1 MRQFRVY
8 IFLCHYMLI
17 IFFYQGITDDKESLF
32 FVTSAFSSPLL
43 NNHCQQ
49 HNIGFIVS
57 RCYHVSPPSTARS
70 NPQQQ
75 HPKHALSPKCSLI
88 TSYLAR
94 KNHKSE
100 VYRQESKH
108 QENVVHQQ
116 VALLQPKD
124 KDHTLVKN
132 KSRARRRVNGVLRKF
147 GLNQLVKRWK
157 AVSFQTS
164 TSRTDDGSNL
174 MPESSLQVK
183 TDEMSGTNDSN
194 SSVRNEQSLISVTSI
209 HDLHKA
215 ILIDR
220 RALKDIIHQPC
231 NDSVP
236 MNSTLHM
243 SHPVLSLMA
252 QRIKDRSTPS
262 KRPSKDKAILSLSIE
277 GGGMR
282 GAVSAG
288 MAAAIVSLGLMDVF
302 DSVYGSS
309 AGSIVG
315 AYMISRQMC
324 VDVYT
329 EILVAAKE
337 IFVSKRRMLTN
348 LIYSAATEVVR
359 RSSDTITALGDSTI
373 GHASISWT
381 RPISQRI
388 SSLWT
393 NSSFSL
399 PSPKLKNRINVDLRL
414 PELQL
419 VPPPMPG
426 MNLTFVVE
434 GIMNNRGLRPLDWES
449 FQRNDAKQP
458 LHIVSST
465 VREGQ
470 IETVTFSSLDGD
482 FGDYPPQNSRNK
494 ATIAA
499 SKKTKKMR
507 GRVFRFFRNKQRRRQ
522 NNWRIAHSELNQS
535 SVGKSE
541 TFCVDEPQ
549 KRGLLVCLEASMNVP
564 GAAGLPLK
572 LLRRMHQCDMGAY
585 NSSSSN
591 SVNNITV
598 GFDAFC
604 YEPIPYRSAIKDGA
618 THVLALR
625 SRPEGFLAGT
635 QPTIYERLIAPL
647 YFYANELPQVARY
660 FERGGQQYRY
670 LEDLLV
676 LENGLNVGLSRKDVP
691 VSVPPTDILY
701 GLDVIQDT
709 NVQDWKKAH
718 LYPLSLPKGATELS
732 TISTEK
738 GEVLQAVRDGYAAAF
753 DLLAPLVGL
762 DLKGINMTGS
772 RVAELVFPDQD
783 VAGTNDNVLMKP
795 IHVKGEE
802 IIEFKKRN
810 QKRIS
815 DWLLRRKGGRTLR
828 RLVNLIRG
836 RQRVLL
842 GLNLSSGFT
851 TRDRSRP
858 EEVLTFM
865 KQRETELLLSSL
877 PGFQLGKFPHLSKHL
892 RA

>member
-1 MRQFRVY
+1 
-8 IFLCHYMLI
+8 
-17 IFFYQGITDDKESLF
+17 
-32 FVTSAFSSPLL
+32 
-43 NNHCQQ
+43 
-49 HNIGFIVS
+49 
-57 RCYHVSPPSTARS
+57 
-70 NPQQQ
+70 
-75 HPKHALSPKCSLI
+75 
-88 TSYLAR
+88 
-94 KNHKSE
+94 
-100 VYRQESKH
+100 
-108 QENVVHQQ
+108 
-116 VALLQPKD
+116 
-124 KDHTLVKN
+124 
-132 KSRARRRVNGVLRKF
+132 
-147 GLNQLVKRWK
+147 
-157 AVSFQTS
+157 
-164 TSRTDDGSNL
+164 
-174 MPESSLQVK
+174 
-183 TDEMSGTNDSN
+183 
-194 SSVRNEQSLISVTSI
+194 
-209 HDLHKA
+209 
-215 ILIDR
+215 
-220 RALKDIIHQPC
+220 
-231 NDSVP
+231 
-236 MNSTLHM
+236 
-243 SHPVLSLMA
+243 
-252 QRIKDRSTPS
+252 
-262 KRPSKDKAILSLSIE
+262 
-277 GGGMR
+277 
-282 GAVSAG
+282 
-288 MAAAIVSLGLMDVF
+288 
-302 DSVYGSS
+302 
-309 AGSIVG
+309 
-315 AYMISRQMC
+315 
-324 VDVYT
+324 
-329 EILVAAKE
+329 
-337 IFVSKRRMLTN
+337 
-348 LIYSAATEVVR
+348 
-359 RSSDTITALGDSTI
+359 
-373 GHASISWT
+373 
-381 RPISQRI
+381 
-388 SSLWT
+388 
-393 NSSFSL
+393 
-399 PSPKLKNRINVDLRL
+399 
-414 PELQL
+414 
-419 VPPPMPG
+419 
-426 MNLTFVVE
+426 
-434 GIMNNRGLRPLDWES
+434 
-449 FQRNDAKQP
+449 
-458 LHIVSST
+458 
-465 VREGQ
+465 
-470 IETVTFSSLDGD
+470 
-482 FGDYPPQNSRNK
+482 
-494 ATIAA
+494 
-499 SKKTKKMR
+499 
-507 GRVFRFFRNKQRRRQ
+507 
-522 NNWRIAHSELNQS
+522 
-535 SVGKSE
+535 
-541 TFCVDEPQ
+541 
-549 KRGLLVCLEASMNVP
+549 MNVP

-604 YEPIPYRSAIKDGA
+604 YEPIPYRSAVKDGA